1 VSTLQIVVLA
11 IVQGLTEFLPIS
23 SSGHLILVPELTGWP
38 DQGLAIDVASHIGTL
53 VAVLVYFWRDIARM
67 LAGLGPLLAG
77 RVDEGG
83 RLVLHLLAATV
94 PALIVG
100 YLIERFAG
108 GALRS
113 MEVVAYTMIGFA
125 VVLYLADRYGPT
137 LKAMEEMRLGH
148 ALAIGCAQ
156 VIAFIPGTS
165 RSGITMVAARL
176 LGYRRTEAARF
187 SFLLSVPAIAAAGLY
202 EGAKLFEVGNAD
214 LIHAALWTALFSA
227 LAGLLAIAVLM
238 RWLRR
243 STFLPFVI
251 YRLLLGGTLLI
262 LLSAGWA

>member
-1 VSTLQIVVLA
+1 MLQIVVLA
-11 IVQGLTEFLPIS
+11 IIQGLTEFLPIS

-38 DQGLAIDVASHIGTL
+38 DQGLAIDVASHVGTL
-53 VAVLVYFWRDIARM
+53 VAVLVYFWRDVARI
-67 LAGLGPLLAG
+67 LAGLARLATGRLDGGGRLALYLLAG
-77 RVDEGG
+77 
-83 RLVLHLLAATV
+83 TV

-108 GALRS
+108 DALRS

-125 VVLYLADRYGPT
+125 IVLYLADRYGAT
-137 LKAMEEMRLGH
+137 LKSVEEMRLGH

-165 RSGITMVAARL
+165 RSGITMVAARI

-202 EGAKLFEVGNAD
+202 EGTKLFQGGDAD

-243 STFLPFVI
+243 STFLPFVV
-251 YRLLLGGTLLI
+251 YRLLLGGTLLVLI
-262 LLSAGWA
+262 FAGWA